1 MLALVLLAA
10 LCPLAVTAAV
20 APPAAQPGTIEQLP
34 DGFIAFRIN
43 NSGQMV
49 GTVSEQGRT
58 VGLGILTDGVMN
70 VGPLVNGPII
80 DFNDAGQALLRNADD
95 RQLYLFDSAGT
106 RALPKPVV
114 DGVERDVLRFG
125 PDENGRVIAT
135 LAGEEGSTTNA
146 VIYQGP
152 RRLNRS
158 RN

>member
-20 APPAAQPGTIEQLP
+20 APPAGAAGGTIEQLP

-95 RQLYLFDSAGT
+95 QQLYLFDSAGT

-114 DGVERDVLRFG
+114 DGVERDVLRGFG

-135 LAGEEGSTTNA
+135 LAGEEG
-146 VIYQGP
+146 
-152 RRLNRS
+152 
-158 RN
+158 